1 MLTSTERVGVGSTSR
16 RAMVAGGVHSLSDHR
31 SLVVFSAAESG
42 SSNEFRRDRPA
53 RDQVHRRHRLWRL
66 FPDRDVRRDR
76 LTSPCADI
84 AYRMSS
90 FNLSYDLLYIM
101 SLAVES
107 GTWQYALLL
116 FVGVLVVVAAVNIL
130 VLRVEAGDAL
140 LRGAAI
146 GIGAA
151 VMNWYVS

>member
-1 MLTSTERVGVGSTSR
+1 
-16 RAMVAGGVHSLSDHR
+16 
-31 SLVVFSAAESG
+31 
-42 SSNEFRRDRPA
+42 
-53 RDQVHRRHRLWRL
+53 
-66 FPDRDVRRDR
+66 
-76 LTSPCADI
+76 
-84 AYRMSS
+84 MSS